1 MNQIKFI
8 QKNKDCISEIKHNED
23 NIYLFTQFYI
33 DSDKIRHQEIKE
45 TLKKN
50 IELGCFKNIFL
61 LNEKIYT
68 NDELGLSS
76 DEMNKIVQINIKH
89 RLKYSSIIFFI
100 NLYRKN
106 INGYIVI
113 TNNDIFFDNSIN
125 NIRYTSLSKQKSL
138 YALSRFENNDNLA
151 KNSAISQDTWIFH
164 TFFIYN
170 EAKYVLKQ
178 LISLTNFELGRV
190 GCDNR
195 IAYIFWKFGYTVY
208 NEPYIIKTYHNH
220 LNQNRNE
227 SDREKNRIK
236 WPYLFIESIERNIN
250 KNIL

>member
-1 MNQIKFI
+1 MKEIKVV

-23 NIYLFTQFYI
+23 NIYLFTQFYV
-33 DSDKIRHQEIKE
+33 DSDKIRYQEIKD

-76 DEMNKIVQINIKH
+76 EEMDKIVQINVKH
-89 RLKYSSIIFFI
+89 RLKYATIILFI
-100 NLYRKN
+100 NLNKKN

-113 TNNDIFFDNSIN
+113 ANNDILFDSSIIN
-125 NIRYTSLSKQKSL
+125 LKCTSLSKKKSM
-138 YALSRFENNDNLA
+138 YALTRFEKNGNLFGD
-151 KNSAISQDTWIFH
+151 SSVSQDTWIFH
-164 TFFIYN
+164 SFFIYN

-178 LISLTNFELGRV
+178 QIYLSNFELGRV

-208 NEPYIIKTYHNH
+208 NEPYVIKTHHNH
-220 LNQNRNE
+220 SNQTRD
-227 SDREKNRIK
+227 SDREKHRIK
-236 WPYLFIESIERNIN
+236 SPYLFINHIER
-250 KNIL
+250 KY